1 MDIKTLERLQ
11 KLNQLNLTEEETA
24 KILSFFE
31 TAAKDAE
38 ILDTVNTDNVERMVY
53 VMPMTNIIR
62 EDIAKKLSGTKKD
75 FCYYKDKP
83 EKAYRFNYHMD
94 TTISGCPVIAQ
105 LSEVFGVKENIDEWL
120 ERACEVYTN
129 GAGKNRYEIMND
141 IWHALFFFDDDEK
154 LKIFAMEKLQ
164 LDEAHAIQFSK
175 IRIPSDYASL
185 SLKAIRKIMP
195 YCFI

>member
-62 EDIAKKLSGTKKD
+62 EDIAKKLFTRD
-75 FCYYKDKP
+75 QLQEQAP
-83 EKAYRFNYHMD
+83 E
-94 TTISGCPVIAQ
+94 
-105 LSEVFGVKENIDEWL
+105 
-120 ERACEVYTN
+120 
-129 GAGKNRYEIMND
+129 
-141 IWHALFFFDDDEK
+141 ALDGYWQVPRLVD
-154 LKIFAMEKLQ
+154 
-164 LDEAHAIQFSK
+164 
-175 IRIPSDYASL
+175 
-185 SLKAIRKIMP
+185 
-195 YCFI
+195 